1 MCIYIQGG
9 VCINYYDNIKNLLID
24 NEVYSKVKDYSK
36 ERNRVITYYEIG
48 RILYEAGNKYGE
60 SIIKNYSIRLIS
72 EVGKKYNE
80 RTLRSMRQLYL
91 MFNDEFWKPLVS
103 KMTWTNLLLIMPL
116 KDKHKM
122 KYYIDI
128 SIKLNLSKRQLRER
142 IKSKEYERLDDNTK
156 NKLINKEETTISDFI
171 KNPVIINNPND
182 IELVNEKVL
191 LRFILEDIEHFMN
204 ELGIGFC
211 FIGSEYKIKLGDRYN
226 YIDLLLYNYLYNS
239 FVVIELKIC
248 ELKKEHIGQIHSYM
262 NYIDKN
268 IKQIGQ
274 SNTIGIIISRKNN
287 RFVIEYSSD
296 SRIFFKEFILK

>member
-1 MCIYIQGG
+1 M
-9 VCINYYDNIKNLLID
+9 LID

>member
-1 MCIYIQGG
+1 M
-9 VCINYYDNIKNLLID
+9 LID

-91 MFNDEFWKPLVS
+91 MFNDEFWKPVVS

-156 NKLINKEETTISDFI
+156 NKLINKEDTNVSDFI

-182 IELVNEKVL
+182 IELVNEKGL

-287 RFVIEYSSD
+287 KFVIEYCSD